1 MPVPDSRPGLRKGG
15 DTAEASPRR
24 PDLNGNRSR
33 APGALAARPDPV
45 RSGPHL
51 RSGPRKTVR
60 ISGPMTGTPRV
71 PAAGPVA
78 PSTGFPARLR
88 PVPNRPSV
96 TRKAQRPTGARGRMA
111 PGRRT
116 QPLPFPP
123 ATPRA
128 EGGGGHR
135 RVLVDPS
142 RRPPNAALRERGGGA
157 TTTLQTWRLN
167 LPRAERAPTARRQRD
182 DRASVAGLLELRLGN
197 RGQIQ
202 SLADI
207 ADAPAGRR
215 YIKADA
221 RWRETT
227 GANNNEADP
236 DRGPAKAHSRP
247 PGRPISSRPASEG
260 LAEGGG
266 RAAPG
271 AAASGAPG
279 RHRRDSS
286 SPGETWKTRPGR
298 CRRKGGQLAT
308 GRAPGEADTSGKF
321 PARASHSGTPAAPG
335 LPGGLKTNF
344 GGQGP

>member
-128 EGGGGHR
+128 EGGGG
-135 RVLVDPS
+135 
-142 RRPPNAALRERGGGA
+142 
-157 TTTLQTWRLN
+157 
-167 LPRAERAPTARRQRD
+167 
-182 DRASVAGLLELRLGN
+182 
-197 RGQIQ
+197 
-202 SLADI
+202 
-207 ADAPAGRR
+207 APAG
-215 YIKADA
+215 A
-221 RWRETT
+221 
-227 GANNNEADP
+227 
-236 DRGPAKAHSRP
+236 
-247 PGRPISSRPASEG
+247 GRPVQ
-260 LAEGGG
+260 
-266 RAAPG
+266 AAPQRSSPG
-271 AAASGAPG
+271 ARRRRHHHPTNLEAQSPASGARADGPETAG
-279 RHRRDSS
+279 RSR
-286 SPGETWKTRPGR
+286 
-298 CRRKGGQLAT
+298 
-308 GRAPGEADTSGKF
+308 
-321 PARASHSGTPAAPG
+321 
-335 LPGGLKTNF
+335 
-344 GGQGP
+344 

>member
-128 EGGGGHR
+128 EGGGGGT
-135 RVLVDPS
+135 
-142 RRPPNAALRERGGGA
+142 GGC
-157 TTTLQTWRLN
+157 W
-167 LPRAERAPTARRQRD
+167 
-182 DRASVAGLLELRLGN
+182 S
-197 RGQIQ
+197 
-202 SLADI
+202 
-207 ADAPAGRR
+207 
-215 YIKADA
+215 
-221 RWRETT
+221 
-227 GANNNEADP
+227 
-236 DRGPAKAHSRP
+236 
-247 PGRPISSRPASEG
+247 
-260 LAEGGG
+260 
-266 RAAPG
+266 
-271 AAASGAPG
+271 
-279 RHRRDSS
+279 
-286 SPGETWKTRPGR
+286 TRPGGPPTQLSGSEAAAPPPPYKPGGSISR
-298 CRRKGGQLAT
+298 ERSARR
-308 GRAPGEADTSGKF
+308 RPGD
-321 PARASHSGTPAAPG
+321 SGTIALASPASWNSASGTAAKYNP
-335 LPGGLKTNF
+335 LPTSPTLQRGDAI
-344 GGQGP
+344 